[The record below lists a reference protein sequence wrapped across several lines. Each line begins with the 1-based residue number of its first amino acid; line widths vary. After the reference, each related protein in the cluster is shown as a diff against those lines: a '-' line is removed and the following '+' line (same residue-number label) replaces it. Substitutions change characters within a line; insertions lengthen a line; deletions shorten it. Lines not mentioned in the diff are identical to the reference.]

1 MDSEK
6 ERKRNEN
13 ALDFF
18 LLSNCR
24 IFRFYFNGRPPY
36 SDNDVVP
43 GFLFAGA
50 HLPAVSLTPF
60 CVACANIKTKMTVRY
75 LTTHGQTHT
84 TIHSTHTH
92 KKEQKDA
99 RRTRHYV
106 EKKKKKKKAW
116 RGQRTAGRIKR
127 NTTRQRYCSNRIEA
141 NKKATAPS
149 VSRWLKPIFVP
160 LFFLFGEKQ

>member
-18 LLSNCR
+18 FFFPQLKDFS
-24 IFRFYFNGRPPY
+24 FYFNGRPPY

-84 TIHSTHTH
+84 SIYTHT
-92 KKEQKDA
+92 KEQKEPRKDA

-106 EKKKKKKKAW
+106 EEEEKKKGLEGGAENSWQNKKKYY
-116 RGQRTAGRIKR
+116 TSEI
-127 NTTRQRYCSNRIEA
+127 
-141 NKKATAPS
+141 
-149 VSRWLKPIFVP
+149 
-160 LFFLFGEKQ
+160 LFQSD